1 MQVLFCTVPITSLFN
16 IKYYAEPNLGG
27 SEITGALKSEGVD
40 VIHLDLNAAL
50 NEYRFKNENFSNQIL
65 EQEDF
70 NVLVSK
76 EHLKKFLE
84 DPTESLYIDRWATY
98 LSKYINSF
106 LNEQSID
113 ALCFSVSKI
122 MNEYYTSI
130 GGFNISII
138 LRKYLNYIDSSI
150 PFYMGGKYV
159 MTMLK
164 QKKYIDDIEDYVPTS
179 LLPTYYITGEAHLV
193 FHNFLL
199 ENLKQDRDYI
209 KQRNAGLVD
218 SKVRIKPLNKYGDA
232 TYVPDLK
239 PLNFKSAELD
249 VSTGFFP
256 KEMLS
261 HFPEL
266 GQIKPF
272 NYYNYRFTGGCIF
285 KCSYCISGGYSLH
298 LSGGAPGKMWRKDSP
313 IQVADCLES
322 FYDSGVKY
330 IRFFNDN
337 INFKI
342 SWLKEFCNEIVKRNL
357 DIKWSDSANLKVG
370 DRDMFLAMGEAGC
383 IKLWHGTET
392 VSPRILK
399 EIRKEVPPE
408 RIDAVLN
415 WSHEAGI
422 WNCSNLILNFPHET
436 NEEYEMVRNF
446 IKKYYDSGILNGFQA
461 TILKL
466 LHDTEM
472 GHDPERFRITLQED
486 HRVARKLIYT
496 ENNNAS
502 WEEIHD
508 RGEYRLRHLGDLV
521 NIFDPKFLGAGIFE
535 NDYFFFSMYEAYGKN
550 KMIKKQI
557 YTHLIN
563 NEKMYEDFIDKNLSV
578 YMYEGYL
585 YKKMF
590 SKVLNERTNNSI
602 TTRA

>member
-1 MQVLFCTVPITSLFN
+1 MENFMQVLFCTVPITSLFN

-27 SEITGALKSEGVD
+27 TEITGALKSEGVD

-285 KCSYCISGGYSLH
+285 KCSYCTSGIESD
-298 LSGGAPGKMWRKDSP
+298 KMWRKDSP

-330 IRFFNDN
+330 IRFFNNN

-383 IKLWHGTET
+383 IKLWYGTET

-399 EIRKEVPPE
+399 EIRKDVPPE

-422 WNCSNLILNFPHET
+422 WNCSNLLLNFPHET

-472 GHDPERFRITLQED
+472 GHDPDRFRITLQED
-486 HRVARKLIYT
+486 HHVARKLIYT
-496 ENNNAS
+496 ENNNAG

-521 NIFDPKFLGAGIFE
+521 NIFDSKFLPIFE